1 MQSACGV
8 PTCHGSGRVRI
19 LPARWKRGGDGPTAR
34 VRTSVGP
41 RPCISGARA
50 HHSRPTLLHTEPGA
64 AEVSASEGLLDGV
77 LHRLIR
83 TGELGVIWPDGRTS
97 RYGPGGEPSARL
109 RIADSATA
117 RAILLNPALR
127 FGEAYMDAKLTP
139 VDCSIYQVLDVLLA
153 SMGSGAA
160 HPLAAVL
167 DRGSFWLRRLL
178 QWNTPHQARRHVA
191 HHYDLNGRLYALFL
205 DRDRQYSCGYFP
217 RGDETIEQA
226 QAAKKRHIAAKLCL
240 DRPELSVLD
249 IGCGWG
255 GLALHLAREHGALVL
270 GITLSSEQLQVARD
284 RALAEGLDQRVRFE
298 LLDYRAVG
306 ESFDRVVSVGM
317 FEHVGIPNYETFF
330 RTVGQRLR
338 PDGVGLVHA
347 IGRSE
352 GPEETNAW
360 LRKYIFPGG
369 YSPALSEVLGPLE
382 RSGLKLCDLEILR
395 LHYAETLRHWRRR
408 FAANRDAIASL
419 YDERLCRMFE
429 FYLAGSELA
438 FRRQGHM
445 VWQAQLAHQF
455 DAVPLAR
462 DYITDADRATS
473 PQSTGV

>member
-1 MQSACGV
+1 MTTGEA
-8 PTCHGSGRVRI
+8 
-19 LPARWKRGGDGPTAR
+19 W
-34 VRTSVGP
+34 
-41 RPCISGARA
+41 
-50 HHSRPTLLHTEPGA
+50 
-64 AEVSASEGLLDGV
+64 LDRV
-77 LHRLIR
+77 LHRLI
-83 TGELGVIWPDGRTS
+83 TVGELGVIWPDGRTS
-97 RYGPGGEPSARL
+97 RYGSGGEPSARM
-109 RIADSATA
+109 RVADSSTA

-127 FGEAYMDAKLTP
+127 FGEAYMDGRLLP

-153 SMGSGAA
+153 NIGNGSPHA
-160 HPLAAVL
+160 LAALL
-167 DRGSFWLRRLL
+167 DRAGFWFRRFL
-178 QWNTPHQARRHVA
+178 QRNTPMLSRRNVA
-191 HHYDLNGRLYALFL
+191 HHYDLSGRLYALFL
-205 DRDRQYSCGYFP
+205 DRDRQYSCAYFP
-217 RGDETIEQA
+217 HGDETIEQA

-240 DRPELSVLD
+240 TRPGLSVLD

-255 GLALHLAREHGALVL
+255 GLGLHLAREYGAQVL

-284 RALAEGLDQRVRFE
+284 RAAAEGLSERVRFE

-306 ESFDRVVSVGM
+306 EKFDRIVSVGM
-317 FEHVGIPNYETFF
+317 FEHVGIPNYLAFF
-330 RTVGQRLR
+330 RSVGRCLA
-338 PDGVGLVHA
+338 PDGVALIHA

-369 YSPALSEVLGPLE
+369 YAPALSEVMPPIE
-382 RSGLKLCDLEILR
+382 KSGLKLCDLEILR
-395 LHYAETLRHWRRR
+395 LHYAETLRQWRRR

-445 VWQAQLAHQF
+445 VWQAQLAHRH
-455 DAVPLAR
+455 DAVPLTR
-462 DYITDADRATS
+462 DYITDFDRATS